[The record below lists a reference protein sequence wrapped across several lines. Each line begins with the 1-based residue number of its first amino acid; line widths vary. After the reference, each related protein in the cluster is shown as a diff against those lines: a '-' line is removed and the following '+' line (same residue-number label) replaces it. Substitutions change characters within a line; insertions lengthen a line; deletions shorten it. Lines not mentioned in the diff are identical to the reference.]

1 MYGGVSLAIYING
14 VSHEFFN
21 AVRGQGVYR
30 LIKELTDSEIV
41 VDAISGTSAGGIN
54 GILLAYALCNEKDF
68 GQASSLW
75 RQHGDIRNLLRAPYP
90 ANQPSS
96 LLDSENYYKPHLEE
110 VFERMSKAPA
120 SRDCAPSPFSEL
132 DLFITGTNIDG
143 ERYTRFDDLGHA
155 IEVKEHRTLFWLKHR
170 KGRKEPLNPT
180 RNRHTHVA
188 LAKLA
193 RITSCFP
200 SAFAPVHVSG
210 PDGKPEI
217 EGEDGADALLS
228 VWGNLKPTGKGLYFL
243 DGGILDNK
251 PFSYTLEA
259 IFSRVADR
267 EVDRKLFFVEPDP
280 ENVHTSVN
288 GASPHFLQAALLAL
302 IGIPGYESIAEDL
315 KGLTKR
321 NSQIEQYHRIVSDL
335 RARLLQEDDMSGN
348 PNTRMIYE
356 RTRLVTLSD
365 RVIEG
370 ILKTSGRQNRLSLE
384 EREAASLLA
393 QTFDSYTGAQ
403 EILHRFDVNYL
414 QRRVYHTIYFI
425 YDLLYGSPR
434 PDRVPLTDEMR
445 GRYELLWRFLNQL
458 SKLYEILH
466 HAMEKM
472 LDEAPITWKIK
483 TDDPGAP
490 ADGTA
495 LSPVEIW
502 SDVRMRLEALL
513 QYDADGPLL
522 PSFYGERDW
531 LSDTHL
537 DTVHAELGS
546 RIRQIVRNEIH
557 ARSITDK
564 NLVQRAEEVEKQ
576 VILAL
581 TNGFDDPIRKV
592 WKNFIGLDSVLFPI
606 EQVGGLREKDVIE
619 TIRVSPRDAQK
630 GFSRLDL
637 NRKISG
643 DTVFHFSSFFKRS
656 WRANDI
662 LWGRLDGTC
671 QLIETLF
678 DRKRIGSLAQ
688 NEAWRKAV
696 KVRMDSDPCLSF
708 EAIFPSAGKATQQ
721 ELEEWTNE
729 LLSDRYRKALD
740 RFDDIVEL
748 LVEAAQFEIL
758 KLEYFNVVGDALS
771 EQNEWNHYMTVE
783 PGKKN
788 GKPADS
794 GEVAEPPGVSGTPWA
809 FRSSRRKIDPFVSA
823 VMAADRVLETRE
835 RFLAPDPQAKRPSDV
850 FLGKIFRENYQVGS
864 EELVKHVPTA
874 VLLEILSTALLV
886 VRNLVMGLFNE
897 ETARRVR
904 SSPVYRFG
912 LDWPLRAFHAFTILL
927 RNGSHRAVV
936 LVAGVS
942 VLCVLAL
949 VVGVVWRQ
957 AILVPGGV
965 PSPLGLLIFLLIPGV
980 LLSGII
986 TYLVWKGRKFGRRKP
1001 FESPHEPR
1009 AQRPEGAGP
1018 PTGLTP
1024 EQEKE
1029 AELVSSM

>member
-14 VSHEFFN
+14 VAHEFFN

-68 GQASSLW
+68 GQASTLW
-75 RQHGDIRNLLRAPYP
+75 RQHGDIRSLLRAPYP

-96 LLDSENYYKPHLEE
+96 LLDSENFYKPRLEE
-110 VFERMSKAPA
+110 VFERMSKSPAP
-120 SRDCAPSPFSEL
+120 RDGTPSPFSEL
-132 DLFITGTNIDG
+132 DLFITGTNVDG

-155 IEVKEHRTLFWLKHR
+155 IEVKEHRALFWLKHR
-170 KGRKEPLNPT
+170 KGRKEPLNPAW
-180 RNRHTHVA
+180 NPHTHVA

-210 PDGKPEI
+210 PGGKAEI
-217 EGEDGADALLS
+217 PGEEGADALLC
-228 VWGNLKPTGKGLYFL
+228 VWGNLKPPEKGLYFL

-280 ENVHTSVN
+280 ENVHSSVI
-288 GASPHFLQAALLAL
+288 GSSPHFLQAALLAL

-335 RARLLQEDDMSGN
+335 RARLLQEEDISNN
-348 PNTRMIYE
+348 PNTRLIYE

-370 ILKTSGRQNRLSLE
+370 ILKTSGRQNRLSPE
-384 EREAASLLA
+384 EREAASLLSK
-393 QTFDSYTGAQ
+393 TFDSYSGAQ
-403 EILHRFDVNYL
+403 EILNRFDLYYL

-434 PDRVPLTDEMR
+434 PDRVPLSDEMR
-445 GRYELLWRFLNQL
+445 SRYEQLWRFLNQL
-458 SKLYEILH
+458 SKLYEILL

-472 LDEAPITWKIK
+472 LDEAPITWKIH
-483 TDDPGAP
+483 TGDRGAP

-513 QYDADGPLL
+513 RYDPDGQLL

-531 LSDTHL
+531 LSDSHL
-537 DTVHAELGS
+537 AVVHAELAN
-546 RIRQIVRNEIH
+546 RIRQIVQNEIH
-557 ARSITDK
+557 VPSLTDK
-564 NLVQRAEEVEKQ
+564 NLVQRAEELEKQ
-576 VILAL
+576 VIINL
-581 TNGFDDPIRKV
+581 TSGFDDPIRKV
-592 WKNFIGLDSVLFPI
+592 WKNFMGLDSVLFPI

-619 TIRVSPRDAQK
+619 TIRVSPRDAQR

-678 DRKRIGSLAQ
+678 DRKRIERLVQS
-688 NEAWRKAV
+688 EAWRKAV
-696 KVRMDSDPCLSF
+696 RARLASDPSF
-708 EAIFPSAGKATQQ
+708 SIEAIFPSAGKVTQT
-721 ELEEWTNE
+721 ELAEWLDE
-729 LLSDRYRKALD
+729 LLSDRYREALG
-740 RFDDIVEL
+740 RFDEIVEL
-748 LVEAAQFEIL
+748 LIEAAQFEIL
-758 KLEYFNVVGDALS
+758 KSEYFNVVSDALS
-771 EQNEWNHYMTVE
+771 EQNEWNHFVMVE
-783 PGKKN
+783 PAQKKDA
-788 GKPADS
+788 K
-794 GEVAEPPGVSGTPWA
+794 VAGMEPIVFPEAPWA
-809 FRSSRRKIDPFVSA
+809 FRSPKRRFDPFVSA

-835 RFLAPDPQAKRPSDV
+835 RFLAPDPQAKRPSEL

-886 VRNLVMGLFNE
+886 VRNLVLGLFNE

-904 SSPVYRFG
+904 SSPIYRFG
-912 LDWPLRAFHAFTILL
+912 LDWPLRAFHAFSILL
-927 RNGSHRAVV
+927 RSGSHRVV
-936 LVAGVS
+936 ALVAGIS
-942 VLCVLAL
+942 VLCALAL
-949 VVGVVWRQ
+949 VVGVVWRHE
-957 AILVPGGV
+957 ILMPGGV
-965 PSPLGLLIFLLIPGV
+965 PSPIGLLIFLLIPGV
-980 LLSGII
+980 LLFGIVS
-986 TYLVWKGRKFGRRKP
+986 YLVWKGRKFGRRVP
-1001 FESPHEPR
+1001 FVSSTGFRTETSG
-1009 AQRPEGAGP
+1009 GAGP
-1018 PTGLTP
+1018 AVEAKPT
-1024 EQEKE
+1024 QDRE
-1029 AELVSSM
+1029 AKVVSTV